1 MGQKKTN
8 RQDLM
13 DRVIRVKS
21 WQEFKHLAIN
31 LKPKSVVYSIEQNG
45 LSPERELTCLRLIMP
60 TQEVYYIFLDFPRED
75 RLLETGIPIRKDR
88 KGNRCIEDKEV
99 IDFLKTQLE
108 IKDLTLCSYW
118 TI

>member
-1 MGQKKTN
+1 MGKNKAD

-13 DRVIRVKS
+13 DRVIRVRS
-21 WQEFKHLAIN
+21 WQEFKRLAIN
-31 LKPKSVVYSIEQNG
+31 LRPKSVVYNIEQNG

-60 TQEVYYIFLDFPRED
+60 TQEVYYIFLDYPRED
-75 RLLETGIPIRKDR
+75 RLWETGIPIRKDG

-99 IDFLKTQLE
+99 IDFLRIQLE
-108 IKDLTLCSYW
+108 RKDLSVCSYW

>member
-1 MGQKKTN
+1 MSKNKVN

-13 DRVIRVKS
+13 DRVIRVKN
-21 WQEFKHLAIN
+21 WQEFKRLAIN
-31 LKPKSVVYSIEQNG
+31 LKPESVVYNIEQNG

-75 RLLETGIPIRKDR
+75 ILRDTGIPIRKDK
-88 KGNRCIEDKEV
+88 KGNKYIEDKEV
-99 IDFLKTQLE
+99 KDFLKTQLE
-108 IKDLTLCSYW
+108 RKDLTICSYW

>member
-1 MGQKKTN
+1 MSKNKAN

-21 WQEFKHLAIN
+21 WQEFKRLAIN
-31 LKPKSVVYSIEQNG
+31 LKPESMVYNIEKNG
-45 LSPERELTCLRLIMP
+45 LSSERELTCLRLIMP
-60 TQEVYYIFLDFPRED
+60 TQEAYYIFLDFLRED
-75 RLLETGIPIRKDR
+75 RLRETGIPIRKDG
-88 KGNRCIEDKEV
+88 KGNRCIGDKEI

-108 IKDLTLCSYW
+108 RKDLTVCSYW

>member
-1 MGQKKTN
+1 MNENKNN
-8 RQDLM
+8 RQNLM

-21 WQEFKHLAIN
+21 WQEFKRLAIN
-31 LKPKSVVYSIEQNG
+31 LKHDSVVYSIEQNG

-75 RLLETGIPIRKDR
+75 RLRETGIPIRKDR
-88 KGNRCIEDKEV
+88 KGNRCLEDKQI

-108 IKDLTLCSYW
+108 RRDLTVYSYW

>member
-1 MGQKKTN
+1 MSRNKTN
-8 RQDLM
+8 RQGSM

-21 WQEFKHLAIN
+21 WQEFKSLAIN
-31 LKPKSVVYSIEQNG
+31 LKPASVVYNIEQNG

-75 RLLETGIPIRKDR
+75 RLRETGIPIQKDKR
-88 KGNRCIEDKEV
+88 GNKYIEDKEV

-108 IKDLTLCSYW
+108 RKDLTICSYW
-118 TI
+118 TV